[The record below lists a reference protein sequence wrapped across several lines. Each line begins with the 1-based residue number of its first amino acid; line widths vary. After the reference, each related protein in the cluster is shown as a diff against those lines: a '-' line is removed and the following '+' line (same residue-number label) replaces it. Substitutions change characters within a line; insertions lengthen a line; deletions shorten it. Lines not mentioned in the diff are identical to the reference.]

1 MLQFGDVLKLCREQ
15 RGLSLRELKTLS
27 KIDHAYIHR
36 LENGDKNSPSDHVF
50 TALVRALK
58 VTPRMRDILNALR
71 NIEGVPDA
79 LFEAMQVNE
88 ARSILA
94 FETATKMSFR
104 GERPS
109 TVEDWDKLMGD
120 LDEKFFQQ

>member
-1 MLQFGDVLKLCREQ
+1 MLRFGDVLKRCRES

-27 KIDHAYIHR
+27 GIDHAYIHR
-36 LENGDKNSPSDHVF
+36 LESGDKNDPSEQVF
-50 TALVRALK
+50 NTLIRALK
-58 VTPRMRDILNALR
+58 VTPRMRDILNVLR

-79 LFEAMQVNE
+79 LFEAMQTNE
-88 ARSILA
+88 ERSVLS
-94 FETATKMSFR
+94 FETAAKMSFR

-120 LDEKFFQQ
+120 LDEKFFK